1 MQAAKTKLAGNT
13 APVSEGSMN
22 PNPNPNPRIM
32 VLRESGDVEVNVELG
47 DHENTADGSF
57 MRTTMHRRRRTSSV
71 SEPEGDSKDDAK
83 GDAGQKKIGGGL
95 WAILRHECRLLC
107 NGI

>member
-13 APVSEGSMN
+13 APISEGSM
-22 PNPNPNPRIM
+22 NPNPNPRIM

-71 SEPEGDSKDDAK
+71 SEPEGDGKDDAK
-83 GDAGQKKIGGGL
+83 GDAGQKKIGGEL
-95 WAILRHECRLLC
+95 
-107 NGI
+107 